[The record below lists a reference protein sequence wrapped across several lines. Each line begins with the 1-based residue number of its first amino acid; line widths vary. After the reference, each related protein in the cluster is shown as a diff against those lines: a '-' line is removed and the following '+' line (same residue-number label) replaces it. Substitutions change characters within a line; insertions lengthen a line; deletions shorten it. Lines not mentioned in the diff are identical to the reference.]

1 MSRIFKVYQIQL
13 DDDLVDLINKEGW
26 NCHVQALAYIEASHK
41 GDPKLGLMH
50 NCYTHVADVVAD
62 DLNHVFEV
70 GNIGP
75 EDRIIRVADSMSS
88 ISVGN
93 IIEDDAGNKV
103 VVAKFGFDK
112 IVDGKIAKETV

>member
-41 GDPKLGLMH
+41 GDPKLGIMH

-75 EDRIIRVADSMSS
+75 EDRIIRIADRMTS

-112 IVDGKIAKETV
+112 IVDGKIAETA

>member
-13 DDDLVDLINKEGW
+13 DDDLVDLINKEGF
-26 NCHVQALAYIEASHK
+26 NCHVKALAYVEAMSK
-41 GDPKLGLMH
+41 GDPKLGIMH

-112 IVDGKIAKETV
+112 IVDGKIEETA